1 MEIVLPQGKVIK
13 LNLGSDFDGYR
24 GCHRKDNTGY
34 DLKHLFIG
42 AEGTLGV
49 ITKVAIACPQLPN
62 SKNVALLICE
72 SYSAVL
78 EVLAAAKKELGEV
91 LSAMEL
97 MDWQTLSI
105 VQQNMSSNEESMIL
119 DDMLRFDSV
128 TQSQPPLYLLV
139 ETQGSNAEHDLEKMD
154 SFQTRLFESSI
165 ISNGYLATDSK
176 KIDSFWSIRES
187 CNPSVARNGYVY
199 KYDVSVPI
207 EDYMDVA
214 AEVNECL
221 SSKASFPAS
230 KVCVWGHLA
239 CGNAHV
245 NVVTPGLFHKD
256 EALAASI
263 DEAVYGS
270 VLKRKGSISAE
281 HGIGQSKRDILE
293 KVKDVSILDTMVQL
307 KEMFDPHGIM
317 NPGKLVVSKKK

>member
-1 MEIVLPQGKVIK
+1 
-13 LNLGSDFDGYR
+13 
-24 GCHRKDNTGY
+24 
-34 DLKHLFIG
+34 
-42 AEGTLGV
+42 
-49 ITKVAIACPQLPN
+49 
-62 SKNVALLICE
+62 
-72 SYSAVL
+72 
-78 EVLAAAKKELGEV
+78 
-91 LSAMEL
+91 
-97 MDWQTLSI
+97 
-105 VQQNMSSNEESMIL
+105 
-119 DDMLRFDSV
+119 
-128 TQSQPPLYLLV
+128 LYLLV

-207 EDYMDVA
+207 EDYMEVA

-230 KVCVWGHLA
+230 QVCVWGHLA
-239 CGNAHV
+239 DGNAHV
-245 NVVTPGLFHKD
+245 NIVTPGLFHKD
-256 EALAASI
+256 EVLAAYI

-270 VLKRKGSISAE
+270 VLKRNGSISAE
-281 HGIGQSKRDILE
+281 HGIGQSKREILG

-317 NPGKLVVSKKK
+317 NPGKLVLSKKK